1 MSKTASAKT
10 NGHAIPD
17 LKEVAPAARATR
29 TTPKKAGATT
39 AATKKTGA
47 TKAAPAKP
55 AVKTPEAPRAKA
67 AAKAPAKASARAP
80 LKAAPVKPAAAK
92 PVAAKAAAAKAVAAK
107 PVAAKPAPAKPA
119 SAKAAPK
126 RSTATPAK
134 AAPKQ
139 AAPTAEVDAGA
150 REKARK
156 PKLVR
161 DSFTMPEQEYAV
173 LGQVKKAC
181 LKAGFEI
188 KKSELLRIGVALIS
202 DLDIA
207 TLQKV
212 LSSLP
217 QLKTGRPKSE

>member
-1 MSKTASAKT
+1 MK
-10 NGHAIPD
+10 
-17 LKEVAPAARATR
+17 PAARKSIAAKE
-29 TTPKKAGATT
+29 PVKAI
-39 AATKKTGA
+39 
-47 TKAAPAKP
+47 APA
-55 AVKTPEAPRAKA
+55 R
-67 AAKAPAKASARAP
+67 
-80 LKAAPVKPAAAK
+80 
-92 PVAAKAAAAKAVAAK
+92 
-107 PVAAKPAPAKPA
+107 
-119 SAKAAPK
+119 AKAAPK
-126 RSTATPAK
+126 AVAK
-134 AAPKQ
+134 AAPKTAAK
-139 AAPTAEVDAGA
+139 AAPKTAAKAAPKTAAAAPAKAAVKPAPKSVTGKAAKLAPKLAAGVAPDGDADVGM
-150 REKARK
+150 RDKARK
-156 PKLVR
+156 AKLVR

>member
-1 MSKTASAKT
+1 MAKTASEKT
-10 NGHAIPD
+10 NGHTIAE
-17 LKEVAPAARATR
+17 LKTAASATR
-29 TTPKKAGATT
+29 AAKAGPKKT
-39 AATKKTGA
+39 TGA
-47 TKAAPAKP
+47 AAKKAVPAKAALKPAVRKSAAASAPKEPVKAIAPVRAKAAPKAVAKAAPKAVAKAAPAAAPKIAMKAP
-55 AVKTPEAPRAKA
+55 AA
-67 AAKAPAKASARAP
+67 APAKA
-80 LKAAPVKPAAAK
+80 LAK
-92 PVAAKAAAAKAVAAK
+92 PVAKSGSGK
-107 PVAAKPAPAKPA
+107 AAKPAPKL
-119 SAKAAPK
+119 AAP
-126 RSTATPAK
+126 ATPDS
-134 AAPKQ
+134 
-139 AAPTAEVDAGA
+139 DADSGT
-150 REKARK
+150 RDKARK
-156 PKLVR
+156 AKLVR

>member
-1 MSKTASAKT
+1 MA
-10 NGHAIPD
+10 
-17 LKEVAPAARATR
+17 
-29 TTPKKAGATT
+29 
-39 AATKKTGA
+39 
-47 TKAAPAKP
+47 AKP
-55 AVKTPEAPRAKA
+55 A
-67 AAKAPAKASARAP
+67 AAKPIAAKSIAAKPVAART
-80 LKAAPVKPAAAK
+80 APVKPAAAK
-92 PVAAKAAAAKAVAAK
+92 PASKPAAVKSE
-107 PVAAKPAPAKPA
+107 AAKPAP
-119 SAKAAPK
+119 K
-126 RSTATPAK
+126 RSAATPAK

-139 AAPTAEVDAGA
+139 AAPAAEGDVGA
-150 REKARK
+150 RDKARK
-156 PKLVR
+156 AKLVR